1 MDFITVSNND
11 SVFRCFVFFVF
22 PRFVFF
28 SRAHTFCQL
37 YKNIEL
43 SYGWSVGSLSLWRLV
58 MHSYYPLLESGGVK
72 AMIL

>member
-1 MDFITVSNND
+1 MTIFFWGVGFSK
-11 SVFRCFVFFVF
+11 SCFL
-22 PRFVFF
+22 
-28 SRAHTFCQL
+28 SHAHTFCQL